1 MKQRIETREL
11 QYSID
16 QNEILRGVSLSVSDG
31 KMIGI
36 VGPNGSGKTTLLKHI
51 YRALL
56 PERETVYINNR
67 EIESYSYSESAR
79 ELTVVKQENQSDF
92 DFTVEGMV
100 LLGRSPYRKSFENFT
115 KEDYEIAHQALE
127 SIGMIN
133 YAQRSFNALSGG
145 EKQRVLIARSLAQQA
160 DIYVLDEP
168 TNHLDVHFQWSI
180 MSLIKKLGATVLGVF
195 HEMNI
200 AAHYCDEIYVLSHGK
215 VVAHG
220 KPSEI
225 LTSELMAT
233 VFGVD
238 ADVISLDDGCPYI
251 IFHGETNHKSTP

>member
-1 MKQRIETREL
+1 MKARIETRGL
-11 QYSID
+11 KYSID
-16 QNEILRGVSLSVSDG
+16 QAEILRGVSLSVSDG

-51 YRALL
+51 YRAL
-56 PERETVYINNR
+56 PPAKETVYINNR

-79 ELTVVKQENQSDF
+79 ELTVVKQENPSDF
-92 DFTVEGMV
+92 EFTVEGMV

-115 KEDYEIAHQALE
+115 KEDYEIAHKALE
-127 SIGMIN
+127 SIGMMN

-160 DIYVLDEP
+160 DIYILDEP
-168 TNHLDVHFQWSI
+168 TNHLDVHYQWSI
-180 MSLIKKLGATVLGVF
+180 MSLIKNLGATVLGVF

-200 AAHYCDEIYVLSHGK
+200 AAHYCDEIYVLSHGE
-215 VVAHG
+215 VVAYG

-233 VFGVD
+233 VFGVE

-251 IFHGETNHKSTP
+251 IFHGETNNNSSP